1 MNFLKLICI
10 LFMFIICLMAIAM
23 GIKWL
28 FETYSHTSIEW
39 WYWVLALIFLFGV
52 PISKKK

>member
-52 PISKKK
+52 PISKK